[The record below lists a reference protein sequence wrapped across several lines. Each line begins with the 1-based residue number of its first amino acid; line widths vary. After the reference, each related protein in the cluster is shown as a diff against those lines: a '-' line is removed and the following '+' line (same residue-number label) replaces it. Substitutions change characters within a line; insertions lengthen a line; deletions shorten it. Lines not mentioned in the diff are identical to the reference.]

1 MLKGKIEHL
10 IFYACLLQSRDGYGC
25 MLPMRPFCRQRVSNC
40 TKQGCTTIPRATGLT
55 LASSIAILQ
64 PKSTSPLARGPDAG
78 DISHPAAHI
87 ASKTF
92 SKENKGHL
100 VSLKCAFPRKKRP
113 RQSHPLCLT
122 QLLLLLSEF
131 HSLPANFNRI

>member
-1 MLKGKIEHL
+1 MHAPHAA
-10 IFYACLLQSRDGYGC
+10 FLQAASVKLHQAGMHND
-25 MLPMRPFCRQRVSNC
+25 PKSN
-40 TKQGCTTIPRATGLT
+40 GLT
-55 LASSIAILQ
+55 LATSIAILQ

-78 DISHPAAHI
+78 DISHPAAHV